1 MDERLSPVNS
11 GERMEIA
18 EDMGGR
24 AKNATSVRMAKQI
37 KMLTLQSKYLKK
49 FAKNSKNALNKIH
62 SSDDPLKELGPGISS
77 YH

>member
-11 GERMEIA
+11 GERMEIP